1 MKQPPSYSRM
11 DAEDDDSDAPIANGA
26 VTPESRNPFVPEN
39 ERPKGRSTPAD
50 SDKSDNDDDELK
62 NDNGTG
68 PRKRRRVTV
77 SRVPAATME
86 INPPK
91 QNRSQVR
98 NRNPVIN
105 VCQRLRAVCRRA

>member
-11 DAEDDDSDAPIANGA
+11 DAEDDDSDAPIASGA
-26 VTPESRNPFVPEN
+26 VTPGSRIPMLPEN
-39 ERPKGRSTPAD
+39 ERPKGRSAPAD
-50 SDKSDNDDDELK
+50 SDDELK

-68 PRKRRRVTV
+68 PRKRRRVSV

-91 QNRSQVR
+91 QNRSQVS

-105 VCQRLRAVCRRA
+105 FCQRLRAVCRQA